1 MIDNKTEKLENYKS
15 SNIERKLNNMDQA
28 MNIEKVNECNLS
40 FVIERNQKEIEEFR
54 QQNKSL
60 DS

>member
-1 MIDNKTEKLENYKS
+1 MIDKKTEKLENYKS
-15 SNIERKLNNMDQA
+15 SNIERKLNNMGQA

>member
-1 MIDNKTEKLENYKS
+1 MIDKKTEKLENYKS

>member
-1 MIDNKTEKLENYKS
+1 MIGKKTEKLENYKS
-15 SNIERKLNNMDQA
+15 SNIERKLNNMGQA